1 MFMQTLIATSDLQQ
15 NGRFISPH
23 SCAAGQQ
30 ESKIESLESIH
41 AARLRSG
48 SEAGTSAPQLAQP
61 AAAAPA
67 RSQSG
72 SDDDDD
78 ADASAAGVSNG
89 GLGEED
95 VELDPY
101 VLPVS
106 HEVALEGAQPFRL
119 CCQLH
124 TVSLP
129 GFATNLAQREHH
141 IKVVTILSNC
151 NSASLEISM

>member
-1 MFMQTLIATSDLQQ
+1 MSCLSMFTQTLIATSDLQQ
-15 NGRFISPH
+15 IGSFISPH

-72 SDDDDD
+72 SDDGDD
-78 ADASAAGVSNG
+78 ADASTAGVSNG

-95 VELDPY
+95 IELDPY
-101 VLPVS
+101 MLPVS
-106 HEVALEGAQPFRL
+106 HEVALEGAQPPSV
-119 CCQLH
+119 CCQLPAAPLPVFRSNLLNANA
-124 TVSLP
+124 TSSL
-129 GFATNLAQREHH
+129 
-141 IKVVTILSNC
+141 
-151 NSASLEISM
+151 